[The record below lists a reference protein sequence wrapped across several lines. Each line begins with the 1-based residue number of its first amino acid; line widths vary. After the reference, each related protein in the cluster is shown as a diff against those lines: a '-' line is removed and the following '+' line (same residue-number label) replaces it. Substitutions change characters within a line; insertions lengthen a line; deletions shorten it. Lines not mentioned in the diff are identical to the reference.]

1 MDYQIK
7 SMKATHIIGVT
18 RQFKSGGH
26 AQSNIPDFWEDVTSM
41 GLDRRLAEKSD
52 LALNGLL
59 GLCLP
64 QQDGKMNYMIGVSCE
79 TNPNDG
85 LETYQLEDNDYL
97 VVNAKGKVPQSIRQA
112 MRQIHQELIPTENIK
127 LKRAPFFELYPEG
140 DTQDDNYITEI
151 WLPIE
156 QNKS

>member
-52 LALNGLL
+52 LA
-59 GLCLP
+59 
-64 QQDGKMNYMIGVSCE
+64 
-79 TNPNDG
+79 
-85 LETYQLEDNDYL
+85 
-97 VVNAKGKVPQSIRQA
+97 
-112 MRQIHQELIPTENIK
+112 
-127 LKRAPFFELYPEG
+127 
-140 DTQDDNYITEI
+140 
-151 WLPIE
+151 
-156 QNKS
+156 

>member
-1 MDYQIK
+1 
-7 SMKATHIIGVT
+7 
-18 RQFKSGGH
+18 
-26 AQSNIPDFWEDVTSM
+26 
-41 GLDRRLAEKSD
+41 
-52 LALNGLL
+52 
-59 GLCLP
+59 
-64 QQDGKMNYMIGVSCE
+64 MNYMIGVSCE

-112 MRQIHQELIPTENIK
+112 MRQIHHELIPNENIQ
-127 LKRAPFFELYPEG
+127 LKHAPFFELYPEG